1 MKFITKRDGTKE
13 EYNFAKIENAV
24 RKAFRETSENY
35 EENIKNVL
43 GYFKNHFLSLKDV
56 EEIQNAVEKSLI
68 NKKMYETAKAYILYR
83 NQRENARNANSALTK
98 TFNKLLN
105 LDAKDSDLKRE
116 NANVNGNAPM
126 GLMLF
131 FGSETEK
138 QYAKQYLISKKF
150 SYEHDNGDFH
160 IHDLNL
166 YACTFNCCNIGIKKL
181 LKNGFSTGHG
191 IIREPQSISSA
202 LAITA
207 IIIQANQNDMFGGQG
222 IPLFDYELC
231 PYVVKSFK
239 KHLKQCIELS
249 LGIELTDKKIDNFIE
264 NLFEEK
270 GSVLDNIEKI
280 RNYIYSLTKEK
291 TDFVI
296 NKALNLLDNEIHQGM
311 QAFIHNLNTMQ
322 SRCLPK
328 DEQVVCL
335 NRNDFPS
342 ISYKNINEIKEN
354 DYVLSYNTE
363 TKKYEYKKVKRALNN
378 GNKDLLKI
386 KIENGQEVRMTDDHK
401 VLTDS
406 GYVEAKD
413 AENILTNN
421 GFFKITEKLND
432 SNEEVFD
439 IEVEDNHNFC
449 VKDKNSDNFIVVH
462 NCGSQVPFSSI
473 NYGTNTTGEGRLI
486 IKNILRATDEGLGY
500 GETSIFPVQ
509 IFKTKEGV
517 NLNPEDKNF
526 DLFEYACKVS
536 AKRLYPNFVNIDV
549 PGNIE
554 YYVKGKPETEI
565 ATMGCRTKTLAQ
577 LDGTGRVTNRGNI
590 AFTTINL
597 PRLGILANHNI
608 DKFFELFDNMI
619 LDARDELLERV
630 KFLCTKKAFNFPF
643 LAGQKTYLG
652 SEDLNPDDSIEPI
665 LRHGTLAIGFLGLAE
680 CLVALIGKHHGESK
694 EAYDLALKIVSRL
707 REKTD
712 LFTSETGWQFGCF
725 ATPAEGLSGR
735 FTKIDKEKFGI
746 IENVTSRK
754 FYTNSF
760 HIPVYF
766 PITAAEKMKLE
777 GPFHNLCNGG
787 AISYIEMDG
796 DATQNVQAIEKL
808 VKYSKDC
815 GISYFSIN
823 HNLDVCPICGYTGI
837 INSDVCPHCG
847 WEEGTEISVEDLKKK
862 GINVTKF
869 L

>member
-270 GSVLDNIEKI
+270 GSVIDNIEKI

-335 NRNDFPS
+335 NIKRFSDFE
-342 ISYKNINEIKEN
+342 K
-354 DYVLSYNTE
+354 LSDIE
-363 TKKYEYKKVKRALNN
+363 KDAS
-378 GNKDLLKI
+378 KDLLNNLY
-386 KIENGQEVRMTDDHK
+386 IEKSIMEISSELSISKK
-401 VLTDS
+401 VLTKIFN
-406 GYVEAKD
+406 AL
-413 AENILTNN
+413 NI
-421 GFFKITEKLND
+421 KIRDKKESWQFVKNRNLKTIGVPSKICLNEYKEK
-432 SNEEVFD
+432 
-439 IEVEDNHNFC
+439 
-449 VKDKNSDNFIVVH
+449 
-462 NCGSQVPFSSI
+462 
-473 NYGTNTTGEGRLI
+473 
-486 IKNILRATDEGLGY
+486 IKNT
-500 GETSIFPVQ
+500 
-509 IFKTKEGV
+509 
-517 NLNPEDKNF
+517 
-526 DLFEYACKVS
+526 
-536 AKRLYPNFVNIDV
+536 
-549 PGNIE
+549 
-554 YYVKGKPETEI
+554 
-565 ATMGCRTKTLAQ
+565 
-577 LDGTGRVTNRGNI
+577 
-590 AFTTINL
+590 
-597 PRLGILANHNI
+597 
-608 DKFFELFDNMI
+608 
-619 LDARDELLERV
+619 
-630 KFLCTKKAFNFPF
+630 
-643 LAGQKTYLG
+643 
-652 SEDLNPDDSIEPI
+652 
-665 LRHGTLAIGFLGLAE
+665 
-680 CLVALIGKHHGESK
+680 
-694 EAYDLALKIVSRL
+694 
-707 REKTD
+707 
-712 LFTSETGWQFGCF
+712 QF
-725 ATPAEGLSGR
+725 
-735 FTKIDKEKFGI
+735 EKFGCYAFNTGKQLETKREKYSQNPEEF
-746 IENVTSRK
+746 ENV
-754 FYTNSF
+754 
-760 HIPVYF
+760 
-766 PITAAEKMKLE
+766 
-777 GPFHNLCNGG
+777 
-787 AISYIEMDG
+787 
-796 DATQNVQAIEKL
+796 
-808 VKYSKDC
+808 
-815 GISYFSIN
+815 
-823 HNLDVCPICGYTGI
+823 
-837 INSDVCPHCG
+837 
-847 WEEGTEISVEDLKKK
+847 KK
-862 GINVTKF
+862 N
-869 L
+869 

>member
-231 PYVVKSFK
+231 PYVVKSFYK
-239 KHLKQCIELS
+239 KLKECIEIS
-249 LGIELTDKKIDNFIE
+249 EGISITDNKLKNY
-264 NLFEEK
+264 LEEK
-270 GSVLDNIEKI
+270 FNETGSVLDNLFDLKNFL
-280 RNYIYSLTKEK
+280 RSLLKEK
-291 TDFVI
+291 TDFIV
-296 NKALNLLDNEIHQGM
+296 NKAVDLLDNEVHQGM

-322 SRCLPK
+322 SR
-328 DEQVVCL
+328 
-335 NRNDFPS
+335 
-342 ISYKNINEIKEN
+342 
-354 DYVLSYNTE
+354 
-363 TKKYEYKKVKRALNN
+363 A
-378 GNKDLLKI
+378 
-386 KIENGQEVRMTDDHK
+386 
-401 VLTDS
+401 
-406 GYVEAKD
+406 
-413 AENILTNN
+413 
-421 GFFKITEKLND
+421 
-432 SNEEVFD
+432 
-439 IEVEDNHNFC
+439 
-449 VKDKNSDNFIVVH
+449 
-462 NCGSQVPFSSI
+462 GSQVPFSSI

-554 YYVKGKPETEI
+554 YYIKGKPETEI

-652 SEDLNPDDSIEPI
+652 SDDLNPDDSIEPI

-694 EAYDLALKIVSRL
+694 EAYDLAIKIVSRL

-760 HIPVYF
+760 HIPVYY

-847 WEEGTEISVEDLKKK
+847 WEEGTEISIEDLKKK
-862 GINVTKF
+862 GINITKF